1 MADNKK
7 TRKSKEVEV
16 ITIEQ
21 IKNIFTEQFKTHEEN
36 IKLIICSNTKILNDR
51 MDLLTTKIND
61 LQESVEF
68 TQKHFEEKIVE
79 MEDKF
84 IAKTNKIEEE
94 LLNIKVNHVS
104 KKVIDHI
111 SQKLVEI
118 EDRSRRNNIRIDGI
132 PESYK
137 ESWDDCEKKVQNVF
151 TNRLGIENV
160 EIERAHRVAG
170 VMKEGTEENNDRRR
184 PRTIVLK
191 LLSYKDKVKIF
202 RNANKLKDSGIY
214 INEDYCKE
222 TTDKRKELWNEVK
235 RLREQGKYAVIR
247 YNKIVQNEFKR

>member
-1 MADNKK
+1 
-7 TRKSKEVEV
+7 
-16 ITIEQ
+16 
-21 IKNIFTEQFKTHEEN
+21 
-36 IKLIICSNTKILNDR
+36 
-51 MDLLTTKIND
+51 
-61 LQESVEF
+61 
-68 TQKHFEEKIVE
+68 

-84 IAKTNKIEEE
+84 IDKTNKLEEE

-137 ESWDDCEKKVQNVF
+137 ESWDDCEKKVQDVF

-202 RNANKLKDSGIY
+202 RTGPAKWFSKRGGQIVSFLKKCRPPWLADEENFRVYFALDGLILNCLRGTEGYNNNKQY
-214 INEDYCKE
+214 M
-222 TTDKRKELWNEVK
+222 
-235 RLREQGKYAVIR
+235 
-247 YNKIVQNEFKR
+247 